1 MSSHDR
7 LVIRD
12 APPRELSYLVELTT
26 AELCK
31 HPRWKRSAGT
41 LPGSTGIRV
50 RMGLRNWGER
60 VLLAVE
66 EKSIRIQSESVFIPT
81 LLGKSPNTSNV
92 ERVHAMLRKAME
104 RVEAEGLPADEP
116 SAYEHA

>member
-31 HPRWKRSAGT
+31 HPRWKRGAGT
-41 LPGSTGIRV
+41 VPGSTGIRV

-66 EKSIRIQSESVFIPT
+66 EKSIRIQSESVFIQFS
-81 LLGKSPNTSNV
+81 LFKSQNTSNV

-104 RVEAEGLPADEP
+104 RVEAEGLPADER

>member
-12 APPRELSYLVELTT
+12 APARELSYLVELTT

-41 LPGSTGIRV
+41 VPGSTGIRV
-50 RMGLRNWGER
+50 RMGLKNWGER

-104 RVEAEGLPADEP
+104 RVEAEGLPADER
-116 SAYEHA
+116 SAHEHA

>member
-12 APPRELSYLVELTT
+12 APARELSYLIELTT

-41 LPGSTGIRV
+41 VPGSTGIRV
-50 RMGLRNWGER
+50 RWGLRSWGER

-66 EKSIRIQSESVFIPT
+66 EKSIRSQSESVFIPFSLFT
-81 LLGKSPNTSNV
+81 SANTANV

-104 RVEAEGLPADEP
+104 RVEAEGLPADKP
-116 SAYEHA
+116 SAHEHA